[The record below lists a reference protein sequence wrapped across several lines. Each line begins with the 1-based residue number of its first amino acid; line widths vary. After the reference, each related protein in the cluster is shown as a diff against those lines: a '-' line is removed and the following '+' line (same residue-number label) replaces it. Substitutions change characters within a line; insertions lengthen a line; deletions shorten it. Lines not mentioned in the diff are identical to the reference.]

1 MKEKRIGILDEEGE
15 RLCLLLQK
23 FGYGAKESKIVVFML
38 ENSEGISRDIEQA
51 TGLRQPETSV
61 GLRKLEKSNH
71 MKRETIE
78 TSKKGRPVFKYKFN
92 LSISKFKKILQDMVE
107 IEYAARKKD
116 LKETFDILDGLEG
129 KHVEKT
135 E

>member
-1 MKEKRIGILDEEGE
+1 MKEKKIGIIDEEGE

-23 FGYGAKESKIVVFML
+23 FGYGAKESKIIVFML

-61 GLRKLEKSNH
+61 GLRKLEQSNH

-78 TSKKGRPVFKYKFN
+78 TSRKGRPVFKYKFN
-92 LSISKFKKILQDMVE
+92 LSISKFKKALEGKVE
-107 IEYAARKKD
+107 SEYADRKKY
-116 LKETFDILDGLEG
+116 LKEAFDILDKFEG
-129 KHVEKT
+129 DHAENKK
-135 E
+135 